1 MTQSRKSNYPKTTEA
16 QFQSTLDSILER
28 DPRFKRDS
36 YLFVIEALE
45 STVRKRSQPGHV
57 TGKELLY
64 GIKDFAN
71 DKFGPMVRTVIDHW
85 GINKTIDFGH
95 IVYNLLDHKILSR
108 TDTDSLDDFRDI
120 FEFDKAFGKLN

>member
-1 MTQSRKSNYPKTTEA
+1 MTQSRENSSPKSSEA
-16 QFQSTLDSILER
+16 DFQDTLDYIVER

-36 YLFVIEALE
+36 YIFVLEALE
-45 STVRKRSQPGHV
+45 NTVRKRPQPGHV

-85 GINKTIDFGH
+85 GVNETIDFGH
-95 IVYNLLDHKILSR
+95 IVYNLLDHKILSK
-108 TDTDSLDDFRDI
+108 TENDSLDDFKDI